1 MPTDQP
7 PRYAQG
13 IARSLRIYHRDKAR
27 IARMDA
33 LNARF
38 CRPNALVFDIGA
50 HVGDRIA
57 SFRRLGA
64 RVVAAEPQPAAMR
77 ALRLMF
83 GRDDGVTLVP
93 AAIGA
98 QTGRIRLHVN
108 ARNPTISTV
117 SPDLIAAAKGAPG
130 WETEEW
136 DRVVEV
142 PMLTL
147 DALIARHGVPDFI
160 KIDVEGYEAEAIAGL
175 GHAVPALS
183 FEFTTIQ
190 RDRALAALDRV
201 SRLGDYVFNVSIGER
216 HALERQRWATAAE
229 IAQFLREAPHDLN
242 AGDVYA
248 MRT

>member
-1 MPTDQP
+1 MTPDQP

-13 IARSLRIYHRDKAR
+13 IARSLRIYHRDSAR
-27 IARMDA
+27 IERMDA

-64 RVVAAEPQPAAMR
+64 HVVAVEPQAAAMR

-83 GRDDGVTLVP
+83 GRDAAVTLVP

-98 QTGRIRLHVN
+98 EMGRIRLHVN
-108 ARNPTISTV
+108 AKNPTVSTV
-117 SPDLIAAAKGAPG
+117 SPDMIAAAKGAPG

-136 DRVVEV
+136 DQSVEV
-142 PMLTL
+142 PMLTI
-147 DALIARHGVPDFI
+147 DSLIARHGMPDFI

-175 GHAVPALS
+175 GRAVPALS

-190 RDRALAALDRV
+190 RDRALEALDRV
-201 SRLGDYVFNVSIGER
+201 RRLGDYVFNLSIGES
-216 HALERQRWATAAE
+216 HALEFPRWGTAAD
-229 IAQFLREAPHDLN
+229 IALFIREAPHDLN
-242 AGDVYA
+242 AGDIYA
-248 MRT
+248 VRS